1 MSDSMNGT
9 FGQAGLPPPDPSQRV
24 ERLDRDSPDRERRQ
38 QEEFVRE
45 RRRIHMMHQ
54 GEDKVEISPAAMLA
68 LQEAQ
73 KVEGSAKSKP
83 ASP

>member
-45 RRRIHMMHQ
+45 KRRVHMMLQ
-54 GEDKVEISPAAMLA
+54 GEDKVEISPAAMQA
-68 LQEAQ
+68 LMAAQ
-73 KVEGSAKSKP
+73 QAENATTPPPTGP
-83 ASP
+83 